1 MTMPGVVSPFSHSIQ
16 KARSLAGSGGGRW
29 SMGPIVPVGVL
40 ANGAVGRERDPAK
53 PPKLVDSYG
62 LLLVVI
68 LAQFI
73 LIPFLDDNK
82 WGATI
87 QGMIMAAVLLLA
99 LRISHVSVRTH
110 RIALAMVVLALVSLA
125 GNAAAGVSDSG
136 AFSSVLLGVLVLITP
151 VVILRRIFSHL
162 VISGQTVLGAI
173 CAYLLLGM
181 AFAFAYHA
189 QWALDHDA
197 FNGNLG
203 PSPQFGLLYFS
214 YVTLAT
220 LGYGDITPVGQL
232 ARSFAMIESLVGQ
245 IFLVTLVAALVGNL
259 GRVRRSTG
267 RLLARTEEEAV
278 EEVEQAEAAG
288 DGVPPH
294 EA

>member
-1 MTMPGVVSPFSHSIQ
+1 ME
-16 KARSLAGSGGGRW
+16 
-29 SMGPIVPVGVL
+29 PIVPAGVL
-40 ANGAVGRERDPAK
+40 ANGAVGREEVAAK

-68 LAQFI
+68 LAQFVV
-73 LIPFLDDNK
+73 IPFLDDTT
-82 WGATI
+82 WGSAV
-87 QGMIMAAVLLLA
+87 QGVIMATVLLLA

-110 RIALAMVVLALVSLA
+110 RIAVAMVAVALVGLV
-125 GNAAAGVSDSG
+125 GNAAAGVSDTG
-136 AFSSVLLGVLVLITP
+136 AFSSILLGILVLITP

-189 QWALDHDA
+189 QWAIDHEA

-220 LGYGDITPVGQL
+220 LGYGDITPAGQL

-259 GRVRRSTG
+259 GRVRSSTG

-278 EEVEQAEAAG
+278 EEVQQEEAA
-288 DGVPPH
+288 DGGAPP
-294 EA
+294 EEV

>member
-1 MTMPGVVSPFSHSIQ
+1 M
-16 KARSLAGSGGGRW
+16 
-29 SMGPIVPVGVL
+29 L
-40 ANGAVGRERDPAK
+40 ANGAVGREQEPEKA
-53 PPKLVDSYG
+53 PKLVDSYG

-68 LAQFI
+68 LAQFV

-82 WGATI
+82 WGSAI
-87 QGMIMAAVLLLA
+87 QGVIMAGVLLLA

-110 RIALAMVVLALVSLA
+110 RIAVAMVVLALLSLV
-125 GNAAAGVSDSG
+125 GNTAADVSDSG
-136 AFSSVLLGVLVLITP
+136 AFSSVLLGVLVIITP

-173 CAYLLLGM
+173 CAYLLFGM

-189 QWALDHDA
+189 FWAIDPEA

-259 GRVRRSTG
+259 GRVRRQTG
-267 RLLARTEEEAV
+267 RLLATSEEKAV
-278 EEVEQAEAAG
+278 EEVERTEAADG
-288 DGVPPH
+288 GVPPD
-294 EA
+294 EIGAAGEPA

>member
-1 MTMPGVVSPFSHSIQ
+1 MQ
-16 KARSLAGSGGGRW
+16 
-29 SMGPIVPVGVL
+29 PIVPVGVV
-40 ANGAVGRERDPAK
+40 ANGAVGREEDAAK

-68 LAQFI
+68 LAQFVV
-73 LIPFLDDNK
+73 IPFLDDNK
-82 WGATI
+82 WGSAV
-87 QGMIMAAVLLLA
+87 QGLIMAAVLLLA

-110 RIALAMVVLALVSLA
+110 RIALAMVAVALVGLV
-125 GNAAAGVSDSG
+125 GNAVAGVSDTG
-136 AFSSVLLGVLVLITP
+136 AFSSIMLGILVIITP

-189 QWALDHDA
+189 MWALDHDA

-220 LGYGDITPVGQL
+220 LGYGDIVPVGQL

-259 GRVRRSTG
+259 GRVRRQTG
-267 RLLARTEEEAV
+267 RLLATTEEKAV
-278 EEVEQAEAAG
+278 EEVERTEAADG
-288 DGVPPH
+288 GVPPD
-294 EA
+294 EIGAAGEPG